1 MDDPADVPQRANAA
15 PPPDMPAVKQLPP
28 EDVINGLPSKE
39 EVVDTVQSV
48 DEIVRGQPT
57 VDELL
62 RRGR

>member
-1 MDDPADVPQRANAA
+1 MNDPADVPQRVRAA
-15 PPPDMPAVKQLPP
+15 TPPALPAVRRLPP
-28 EDVINGLPSKE
+28 EDVIDGLPSKE
-39 EVVDTVQSV
+39 EVVGNVQSV

>member
-1 MDDPADVPQRANAA
+1 MDDPADVPQRASAA
-15 PPPDMPAVKQLPP
+15 PPPAMPAVRQLAP
-28 EDVINGLPSKE
+28 EDVIDGLPSKE

-48 DEIVRGQPT
+48 DEIVGEQPT